1 MVRIILNFGLFR
13 CPVIRPEF
21 LRTLYSGFLEE
32 NMARAVYD
40 FQSLNKKTA
49 IGKTEGKGKS

>member
-1 MVRIILNFGLFR
+1 
-13 CPVIRPEF
+13 VIRPEF